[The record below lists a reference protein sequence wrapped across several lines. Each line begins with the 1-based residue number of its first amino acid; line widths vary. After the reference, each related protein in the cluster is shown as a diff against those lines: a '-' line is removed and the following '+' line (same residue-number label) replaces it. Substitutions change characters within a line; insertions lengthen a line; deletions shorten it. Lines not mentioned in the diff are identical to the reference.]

1 MGGYRGE
8 TAGEWLLILMS
19 SGRLLCQVLSLPISL
34 NPPRLGSRDYHHRL
48 KMRKLRTGEKGSASS
63 KMTQLA
69 KPKVQPLAPDLKG

>member
-1 MGGYRGE
+1 M
-8 TAGEWLLILMS
+8 
-19 SGRLLCQVLSLPISL
+19 LSLPISL